1 MPSYSAGALCDEG
14 IIFILARIAANMM
27 TSNTE
32 PICLKNFFCASH
44 SENKTNNNSIVR
56 I

>member
-1 MPSYSAGALCDEG
+1 MPSYKTGALCDDG
-14 IIFILARIAANMM
+14 IRLRLARIAARMI

-32 PICLKNFFCASH
+32 PICLKNFFSASH
-44 SENKTNNNSIVR
+44 SENKINNNNIVR